1 MDEVEEL
8 LDLEKP
14 EGSQNGATFLNSI
27 DGVLDHLERNHF
39 DDEELKWRMQLIL
52 QHSMTVSKFSS
63 EDDREKIT
71 RYSQR
76 TLNEYRSLQ
85 STLQNMEQSPSGD
98 ISLAVDI
105 LRDFLELLEQSVN
118 HSLLRMMVEV
128 LILLL
133 KTSRLIFIIITNFCT
148 LEFVDMHRTHSEV
161 GTTVH
166 YPVTHFG

>member
-8 LDLEKP
+8 LALDKLA
-14 EGSQNGATFLNSI
+14 EGTEQNGATFLNSI
-27 DGVLDHLERNHF
+27 DGVLDQLEKNHF

-63 EDDREKIT
+63 EGDREKIT
-71 RYSQR
+71 QYSQR

-85 STLQNMEQSPSGD
+85 STLQNLEQSPSGD

-128 LILLL
+128 II
-133 KTSRLIFIIITNFCT
+133 KSIFK
-148 LEFVDMHRTHSEV
+148 L
-161 GTTVH
+161 
-166 YPVTHFG
+166 